1 VSATVGSL
9 TELGAALGMDGA
21 ALEAFAA
28 QDQIGGVDTGWY
40 NGSLWSAEGKVLYA
54 LARALNVQRAVEF
67 GTWRGCS
74 ASHIAQAIHDAY
86 EAYEVDE
93 PGQLL
98 ECVDVWESA
107 GADIPIELRPFIRMT
122 YVDMCDYA
130 AKAVEYGTQYELI
143 FEDGPHDE
151 GTVQFVWERARDLLV
166 PGGVIISH
174 DALHDSA
181 GPHVRAGIEASGITP
196 IYVSVGGSDCGLAVW
211 RRD

>member
-1 VSATVGSL
+1 MTATVGSL

-21 ALEAFAA
+21 ALEAYAA

-40 NGSLWSAEGKVLYA
+40 TGSLWSAEGKVIYA
-54 LARALNVQRAVEF
+54 LARALNINRAVEF

-74 ASHIAQAIHDAY
+74 AAHIAQALADARR
-86 EAYEVDE
+86 DE
-93 PGQLL
+93 PGYL

-107 GADIPIELRPFIRMT
+107 GADIPDGLRPYIRMT
-122 YVDMCDYA
+122 FLDMCDYTANA
-130 AKAVEYGTQYELI
+130 AEYGAQYELI
-143 FEDGPHDE
+143 FEDGPHDDH
-151 GTVQFVWERARDLLV
+151 TVQFVWERARDLLA

-174 DALHDSA
+174 DALHDTA

-196 IYVSVGGSDCGLAVW
+196 VYVSVGGSDCGLAVW

>member
-1 VSATVGSL
+1 LSATVGSL

-21 ALEAFAA
+21 VLEAYAA

-40 NGSLWSAEGKVLYA
+40 CGSLWSAEGKVLYA
-54 LARALNVQRAVEF
+54 LARALNVNRAVEF

-74 ASHIAQAIHDAY
+74 AAHIAQALADARR
-86 EAYEVDE
+86 DE
-93 PGQLL
+93 PGYL
-98 ECVDVWESA
+98 ECVDIWESA

-122 YVDMCDYA
+122 FLDMRDYA
-130 AKAVEYGTQYELI
+130 ANAAEYGSQYELI

-151 GTVQFVWERARDLLV
+151 DTVQSIWERARDLLV

-174 DALHDSA
+174 DALHDTA

-196 IYVSVGGSDCGLAVW
+196 VYVSVGGSDCGLAVW

>member
-21 ALEAFAA
+21 ALEAYAA

-40 NGSLWSAEGKVLYA
+40 CGSLWSAEGKVLYA

-74 ASHIAQAIHDAY
+74 AAHIAQALADAKR
-86 EAYEVDE
+86 DE
-93 PGQLL
+93 PGYL
-98 ECVDVWESA
+98 ECVDIWESA
-107 GADIPIELRPFIRMT
+107 GADIPDALRPYIRQT
-122 YVDMCDYA
+122 FLDMCDYTANA
-130 AKAVEYGTQYELI
+130 AEYGARYELI

-151 GTVQFVWERARDLLV
+151 GTVQFVWERAHDLLV

-174 DALHDSA
+174 DALHDTA
-181 GPHVRAGIEASGITP
+181 GPHIRAGIEASGITP
-196 IYVSVGGSDCGLAVW
+196 VYVSVGGSDCGLAVW

>member
-1 VSATVGSL
+1 MSATVGSL
-9 TELGAALGMDGA
+9 SELGAALGIDGTT
-21 ALEAFAA
+21 LEAYAA

-40 NGSLWSAEGKVLYA
+40 TGSLWSAEGKVLYA

-74 ASHIAQAIHDAY
+74 ASHIAQAIHDARR
-86 EAYEVDE
+86 DE
-93 PGQLL
+93 PGYL

-107 GADIPIELRPFIRMT
+107 GADIPDGLRPYIRMT
-122 YVDMCDYA
+122 FLDMCDYTAIA
-130 AKAVEYGTQYELI
+130 AEYGAQYELI

-151 GTVQFVWERARDLLV
+151 GTVQFVWERARDLLM

-174 DALHDSA
+174 DALHDTA
-181 GPHVRAGIEASGITP
+181 GPHIRAGIEASGITP
-196 IYVSVGGSDCGLAVW
+196 VYVSVGGSDCGLAVW

>member
-1 VSATVGSL
+1 MTATVGSL
-9 TELGAALGMDGA
+9 TELGAVLGMDGA
-21 ALEAFAA
+21 ALEAYAA

-40 NGSLWSAEGKVLYA
+40 CGSLWSAEGQVLYA
-54 LARALNVQRAVEF
+54 LARALNVNRAVEF

-74 ASHIAQAIHDAY
+74 AAHIVQAIHDAQR
-86 EAYEVDE
+86 DE
-93 PGQLL
+93 PGYLD
-98 ECVDVWESA
+98 CVDIWESA
-107 GADIPIELRPFIRMT
+107 GADIPDALRPFVRMT
-122 YVDMCDYA
+122 FLDMCDYTANA
-130 AKAVEYGTQYELI
+130 AEYGAQYELI

-174 DALHDSA
+174 DALHDTA

-196 IYVSVGGSDCGLAVW
+196 VYVSVGGSDCGLAVW

>member
-21 ALEAFAA
+21 ALEAYAA

-40 NGSLWSAEGKVLYA
+40 CGSLWSAEGKVLYA

-74 ASHIAQAIHDAY
+74 AAHIAQALADARR
-86 EAYEVDE
+86 DE
-93 PGQLL
+93 PGYL

-107 GADIPIELRPFIRMT
+107 GADIPDGLRPFIRMT
-122 YVDMCDYA
+122 FVDMCDYA
-130 AKAVEYGTQYELI
+130 AVAAEYGTQYELI
-143 FEDGPHDE
+143 FEDGPHDSAS
-151 GTVQFVWERARDLLV
+151 VQFIWERARDLLV
-166 PGGVIISH
+166 PGGVIVSH
-174 DALHDSA
+174 DALHDTA

-196 IYVSVGGSDCGLAVW
+196 VYVSVGGSDCGLAVW